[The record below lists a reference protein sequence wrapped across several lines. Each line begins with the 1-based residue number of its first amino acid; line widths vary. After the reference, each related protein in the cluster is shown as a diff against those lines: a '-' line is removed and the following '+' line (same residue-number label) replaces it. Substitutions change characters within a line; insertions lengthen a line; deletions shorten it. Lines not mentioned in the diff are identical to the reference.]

1 MANKNWPKI
10 IRGLKRL
17 VRDNGPVWP
26 EPSTKLAGYA
36 EDGPYRCGN
45 CEYLLGIDKGEIFKD
60 EGGLGRCKQIVMI
73 ADSDV
78 KKDSKGRPI
87 VDIENGCCEFVEPP
101 KKESNA

>member
-45 CEYLLGIDKGEIFKD
+45 CEYLLGIDKMIS
-60 EGGLGRCKQIVMI
+60 EGHT
-73 ADSDV
+73 
-78 KKDSKGRPI
+78 
-87 VDIENGCCEFVEPP
+87 IELVNKRRGFAASHTWENCVGQLD
-101 KKESNA
+101 NILINTNN